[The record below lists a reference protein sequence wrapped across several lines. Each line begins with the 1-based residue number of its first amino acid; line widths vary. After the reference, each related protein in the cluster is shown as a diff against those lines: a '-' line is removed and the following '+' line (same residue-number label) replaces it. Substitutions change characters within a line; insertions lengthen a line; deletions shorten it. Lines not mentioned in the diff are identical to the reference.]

1 MSDAEMIAGGDGAAG
16 NLSLLD
22 KQGTRRVLVTA
33 GPPRRAG
40 SAGIRQG
47 GASVEA
53 GPTSQPAN
61 HPNPFGSSDPLPGG
75 ALAGAWVPPV
85 ESLTLDGQHAA
96 VIVGGKDAA
105 GRCYVTNEKGVPTI
119 TLSGIT
125 ADVTVGTSAIGGHLG
140 VVGKGGSPGIR
151 LDGGAASLTVGQEG
165 SRGSVAVIGVSGVP
179 IVTLDNGDIHVGA
192 KNHPGD
198 VFVYDRDGNVAVH
211 IDGEKG
217 DVTLGNA
224 DCAEDFDVAAA
235 RRVEPGTVVVLDDD
249 GAVGACAA
257 AYDGRVAGV
266 VSGAGAH
273 RPALVL
279 DRRPSATPRQP
290 IALMGKVY
298 CKVDARFGAVRTG
311 DLLTTSPT
319 VGHAM
324 KASDRSLAFGAVVG
338 KALRALDEG
347 CALIPILVMLQ

>member
-1 MSDAEMIAGGDGAAG
+1 
-16 NLSLLD
+16 
-22 KQGTRRVLVTA
+22 
-33 GPPRRAG
+33 
-40 SAGIRQG
+40 
-47 GASVEA
+47 
-53 GPTSQPAN
+53 
-61 HPNPFGSSDPLPGG
+61 
-75 ALAGAWVPPV
+75 VPPV

-140 VVGKGGSPGIR
+140 VVGKGGSPSIR
-151 LDGGAASLTVGQEG
+151 LDGGAASLTVDKGGSPSIRLDGGAASVTVGQEG
-165 SRGSVAVIGVSGVP
+165 TRGSVAVIGVSGVP
-179 IVTLDNGDIHVGA
+179 IITLDNGDVHVGA

-211 IDGEKG
+211 IDGGKG
-217 DVTLGNA
+217 DVVLGNA

-235 RRVEPGTVVVLDDD
+235 RTVEPGTVVVLDDE

-319 VGHAM
+319 IGHAM

-347 CALIPILVMLQ
+347 CGLIPILVMLQ